1 MIKDL
6 QEETVGSFYER
17 VKIKL
22 VKASN
27 EDYFFMI
34 IIWNKCIFYS
44 THSSLTLE
52 PPLIMRN
59 VTVRC

>member
-17 VKIKL
+17 VNIKL

-27 EDYFFMI
+27 EDYFF
-34 IIWNKCIFYS
+34 F
-44 THSSLTLE
+44 
-52 PPLIMRN
+52 
-59 VTVRC
+59 